1 MARIIEQRNVWGRTK
16 GQEPQRLDLWALD
29 MTSAVQQIA
38 EQLGIQL
45 PDIPGYFAA
54 SVTVPELRVLP
65 DVVRRDSRPYNM
77 PGWDNQLDAVRV
89 NFIVDA
95 NPESDQSII
104 YQTLDAWRTLVR
116 AGRGSMSSEMSVN
129 LNQNYRVDYSF
140 DIMVYL
146 LRGNADFNAVVQ
158 AQSTAAQLAFSTA
171 RAFGDTANQWNNPVT
186 RAMRDRVQNFADQ
199 YDNQQ
204 PGESD
209 DDYQKRLGMQI
220 QLKQQIIQ
228 ANMAAKE
235 TGASPTIK
243 RDTFF
248 EAVFNNNLKIS
259 GVLLLK
265 RAWLGSMRFAELNY
279 ANSGVLTL
287 EAQFFVEDVVR
298 QIASGNQPDLFS
310 GCGND

>member
-38 EQLGIQL
+38 EQLGLQL
-45 PDIPGYFAA
+45 PDIPGYFA
-54 SVTVPELRVLP
+54 STVALPEQRVQNEI
-65 DVVRRDSRPYNM
+65 VRRDSRPYQM
-77 PGWDNQLDAVRV
+77 PGWDVPLEPVRV

-95 NPESDQSII
+95 NMDSEQSII
-104 YQTLDAWRTLVR
+104 YQVLDAWRTLVR
-116 AGRGSMSSEMSVN
+116 AGRGGMSTENSVN
-129 LNQNYRVDYSF
+129 LNQNYRVDYNF

-158 AQSTAAQLAFSTA
+158 NQSNAAQLAFSTA
-171 RAFGDTANQWNNPVT
+171 RAFSAVANQWSNPVT
-186 RAMRDRVQNFADQ
+186 RAMRDRVQNFAEQ

-209 DDYQKRLGMQI
+209 EAYQKRLTMQI

-228 ANMAAKE
+228 ANIAAKE
-235 TGASPTIK
+235 TGAGPTVV

-248 EAVFNNNLKIS
+248 EAVFNNNLKIN
-259 GVLLLK
+259 GVILLK
-265 RAWLGSMRFAELNY
+265 RAWLSSMRFAELNY
-279 ANSGVLTL
+279 ANNGILTL
-287 EAQFFVEDVVR
+287 EAQFYVEDVVR
-298 QIASGNQPDLFS
+298 QIASGNQPDIFS
-310 GCGND
+310 GYGND